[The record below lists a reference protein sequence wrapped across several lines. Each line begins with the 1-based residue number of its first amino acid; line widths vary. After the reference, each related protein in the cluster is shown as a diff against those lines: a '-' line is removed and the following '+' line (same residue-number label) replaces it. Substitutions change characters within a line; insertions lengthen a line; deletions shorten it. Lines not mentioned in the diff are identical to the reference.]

1 MQCTRLLL
9 LLLLLF
15 AGAPFYCTIVH
26 RHGNNNGRNQVRS
39 TAADIIFLHNML
51 PTRERE
57 THTLRLVPSNDQ
69 CMTPISEMWD

>member
-1 MQCTRLLL
+1 MQCTR

-39 TAADIIFLHNML
+39 TAADIIFLHICML
-51 PTRERE
+51 TTRERE

-69 CMTPISEMWD
+69 SMTPISEMWD